1 MSFHQILIPCLI
13 CLSSF
18 AFSDDAKTD
27 KYDVMEQ
34 TQKNF
39 QDFKTHLKWYFS
51 YLDQSAKKEQK
62 NAYGRHLI
70 KNKEELKKAIQDSNE
85 IFLNLRKKL
94 RDIALAKY
102 GNYPDTNT
110 EVIAIDAEVTGW
122 YTTYLEAILF
132 PEDWE
137 KDFQHSLEA
146 KK

>member
-1 MSFHQILIPCLI
+1 MSFYQILIPCLV

-18 AFSDDAKTD
+18 AFSDDTKID
-27 KYDVMEQ
+27 KYDLMEQ
-34 TQKNF
+34 TQKSF

-51 YLDQSAKKEQK
+51 YLDESAKKERK

-102 GNYPDTNT
+102 GNYTDTNI
-110 EVIAIDAEVTGW
+110 ECIAIDAEVTGW

-137 KDFQHSLEA
+137 KDFQQA